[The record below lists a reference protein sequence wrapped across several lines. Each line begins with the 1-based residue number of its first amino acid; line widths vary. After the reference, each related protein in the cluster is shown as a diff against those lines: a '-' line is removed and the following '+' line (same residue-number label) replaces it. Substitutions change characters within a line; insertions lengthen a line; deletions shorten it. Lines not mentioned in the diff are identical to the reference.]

1 MDRGELLLDLGQPV
15 AEAVGEQ
22 EPGGEVQSQGQQ
34 AAAAAAAADPQQGLA
49 RGGPVST
56 AGQCVQI
63 LF

>member
-22 EPGGEVQSQGQQ
+22 EPGGEVQRQGQQ
-34 AAAAAAAADPQQGLA
+34 AAAAAGPQQGLA

>member
-1 MDRGELLLDLGQPV
+1 MNRGELLLDLGQPV

-22 EPGGEVQSQGQQ
+22 ETGGEVEPQGQQ
-34 AAAAAAAADPQQGLA
+34 AAAAAAAGPQQGLA

>member
-1 MDRGELLLDLGQPV
+1 M

-22 EPGGEVQSQGQQ
+22 EPGGEVERQGQQ
-34 AAAAAAAADPQQGLA
+34 AAAAAATGPQQGLV

-63 LF
+63 VF